1 MKNMPKAVEVK
12 ILELLNVCNEQ
23 NVSISGVVEVNNGNI
38 INFSCI
44 NELHSTE
51 LNQIQTLNSVK
62 GELIIG
68 KSSGAV
74 AILVSSVG
82 TNQID
87 IVYLNENLFSVNET
101 IIFQE
106 SQIQAS
112 VSFPFPGDIPN
123 SSL

>member
-1 MKNMPKAVEVK
+1 MKNMPKVVEVK

-62 GELIIG
+62 GELELFLLELSKKHGFI
-68 KSSGAV
+68 
-74 AILVSSVG
+74 
-82 TNQID
+82 
-87 IVYLNENLFSVNET
+87 ENTMDKNCQLH
-101 IIFQE
+101 
-106 SQIQAS
+106 
-112 VSFPFPGDIPN
+112 
-123 SSL
+123 